1 MNIRA
6 YLVVALLTC
15 ASTGF
20 GAAKTSARRSFTG
33 AISDSACGLHHMMAQ
48 ASPQKCTLECV
59 DMGAKFVLAVQ
70 PGQEVYALSD
80 QNAARP
86 YAGEK
91 VKVTGTL
98 KGRTIQVVSIQPAT
112 QSNKK

>member
-1 MNIRA
+1 M
-6 YLVVALLTC
+6 
-15 ASTGF
+15 
-20 GAAKTSARRSFTG
+20 
-33 AISDSACGLHHMMAQ
+33 
-48 ASPQKCTLECV
+48 
-59 DMGAKFVLAVQ
+59 
-70 PGQEVYALSD
+70 SD